1 MVSFSKISK
10 IVPQKL
16 ETWEKKVFLTFDLD
30 WAHDEVIS
38 DKMDLI
44 NESGVSSTW
53 FVTHKSPIL
62 EKLRK
67 HENLELGIH
76 PNFYHA
82 PHQSFENQVQ
92 PKEVLSELLDVVPDA
107 KSVRSHSLFHSERLV
122 DVFYDFGLSHIS
134 NCFIPYGAGI
144 DVRPFSIWEN
154 MVMVPHC
161 WQDNVA
167 LRMDLAFPD
176 KSELLKSHFVFNFH
190 PIHIFLNT
198 EKVERYELSRSFH
211 QDPDKLISKRFNGVG
226 TRTLLIDLLEVL
238 KDLEEVSKKTISL

>member
-1 MVSFSKISK
+1 MNKSTLHELLQQWAVVSTSVADQLVVSVEPEHYKHVARQLLTNSKLCCE
-10 IVPQKL
+10 QL
-16 ETWEKKVFLTFDLD
+16 
-30 WAHDEVIS
+30 
-38 DKMDLI
+38 MDLCVVDMLTYGQGEWETQQATCEGYGRAI
-44 NESGVSSTW
+44 VD
-53 FVTHKSPIL
+53 
-62 EKLRK
+62 
-67 HENLELGIH
+67 
-76 PNFYHA
+76 
-82 PHQSFENQVQ
+82 QSFENQVQ
-92 PKEVLSELLDVVPDA
+92 PKQVLNELLDVVPDA

-198 EKVERYELSRSFH
+198 EKVERYELSRPFH

>member
-1 MVSFSKISK
+1 MVSCSKISK

-38 DKMDLI
+38 DTMDLI

-62 EKLRK
+62 AKLRK
-67 HENLELGIH
+67 QENIELGIH

-92 PKEVLSELLDVVPDA
+92 PKAVLSELLDVVPDA

-134 NCFIPYGAGI
+134 N
-144 DVRPFSIWEN
+144 
-154 MVMVPHC
+154 
-161 WQDNVA
+161 
-167 LRMDLAFPD
+167 
-176 KSELLKSHFVFNFH
+176 
-190 PIHIFLNT
+190 
-198 EKVERYELSRSFH
+198 
-211 QDPDKLISKRFNGVG
+211 
-226 TRTLLIDLLEVL
+226 
-238 KDLEEVSKKTISL
+238 